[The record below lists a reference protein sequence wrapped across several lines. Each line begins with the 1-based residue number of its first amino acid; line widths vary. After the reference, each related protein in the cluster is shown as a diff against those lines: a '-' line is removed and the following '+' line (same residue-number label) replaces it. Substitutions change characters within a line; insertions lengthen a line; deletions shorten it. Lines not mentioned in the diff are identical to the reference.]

1 MAVNLR
7 FNLLKGASPY
17 PYTLTLF
24 LNGNGIRWDGKVEQR
39 QSGNWSGCTRCLA
52 KPEEWNEP
60 ENIDNDSFEEVR
72 NLGRCSI
79 ILLIRKVLEIRARNE
94 PSRRFHREGPY
105 YRVSSKTVY
114 TLILLFSWVPYHIQK
129 NF

>member
-1 MAVNLR
+1 M
-7 FNLLKGASPY
+7 
-17 PYTLTLF
+17 
-24 LNGNGIRWDGKVEQR
+24 
-39 QSGNWSGCTRCLA
+39 A

-79 ILLIRKVLEIRARNE
+79 VLLIRKALEIRARNE

-105 YRVSSKTVY
+105 YVLGPSPGDGHLSLLKVVRFSIISGS
-114 TLILLFSWVPYHIQK
+114 TLMQI
-129 NF
+129 